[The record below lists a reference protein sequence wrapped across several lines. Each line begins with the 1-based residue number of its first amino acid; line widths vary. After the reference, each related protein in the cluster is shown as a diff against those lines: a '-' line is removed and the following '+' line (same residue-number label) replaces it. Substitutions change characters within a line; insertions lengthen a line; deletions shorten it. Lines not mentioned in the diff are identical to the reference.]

1 MKPLLS
7 AIATALILFSAQ
19 GVAEQT
25 TQPVVTSCGNVVV
38 VPPSQEQP
46 PFDLNHMGTG
56 SDKSDAL
63 GVLNIINELAM
74 IIGNVKTN
82 PSLTAATCFCE
93 FNLIATGTRKRSI
106 PRSNDAIN
114 PIFLYLL
121 SWIFIHPNKACMPY
135 PFYDV

>member
-38 VPPSQEQP
+38 VPTSQEQP

-56 SDKSDAL
+56 TGSDKSDAL
-63 GVLNIINELAM
+63 GVPYYNQHAM
-74 IIGNVKTN
+74 
-82 PSLTAATCFCE
+82 
-93 FNLIATGTRKRSI
+93 
-106 PRSNDAIN
+106 
-114 PIFLYLL
+114 
-121 SWIFIHPNKACMPY
+121 
-135 PFYDV
+135 

>member
-38 VPPSQEQP
+38 VPTSQEQP

-56 SDKSDAL
+56 SDKSDRSACPI
-63 GVLNIINELAM
+63 IINTLCSYCQA
-74 IIGNVKTN
+74 
-82 PSLTAATCFCE
+82 
-93 FNLIATGTRKRSI
+93 LITEPDISVI
-106 PRSNDAIN
+106 S
-114 PIFLYLL
+114 
-121 SWIFIHPNKACMPY
+121 S
-135 PFYDV
+135 

>member
-38 VPPSQEQP
+38 VPTSQEQP

-63 GVLNIINELAM
+63 GVPYIINTLCSYCQA
-74 IIGNVKTN
+74 
-82 PSLTAATCFCE
+82 
-93 FNLIATGTRKRSI
+93 LITEPDISVI
-106 PRSNDAIN
+106 S
-114 PIFLYLL
+114 
-121 SWIFIHPNKACMPY
+121 S
-135 PFYDV
+135 

>member
-38 VPPSQEQP
+38 VPTSQEQP

-63 GVLNIINELAM
+63 GVPIIINTLCSYCQA
-74 IIGNVKTN
+74 
-82 PSLTAATCFCE
+82 
-93 FNLIATGTRKRSI
+93 LITEPDISVI
-106 PRSNDAIN
+106 S
-114 PIFLYLL
+114 
-121 SWIFIHPNKACMPY
+121 S
-135 PFYDV
+135 

>member
-46 PFDLNHMGTG
+46 PFDLNHMGI
-56 SDKSDAL
+56 SAVISRMRSACPI
-63 GVLNIINELAM
+63 IINTLC
-74 IIGNVKTN
+74 
-82 PSLTAATCFCE
+82 SLFW
-93 FNLIATGTRKRSI
+93 
-106 PRSNDAIN
+106 PRHLGA
-114 PIFLYLL
+114 Y
-121 SWIFIHPNKACMPY
+121 
-135 PFYDV
+135 

>member
-46 PFDLNHMGTG
+46 PSALHHMGTG
-56 SDKSDAL
+56 SDQSEAH
-63 GVLNIINELAM
+63 GVPYYNQHAM
-74 IIGNVKTN
+74 
-82 PSLTAATCFCE
+82 
-93 FNLIATGTRKRSI
+93 
-106 PRSNDAIN
+106 
-114 PIFLYLL
+114 
-121 SWIFIHPNKACMPY
+121 
-135 PFYDV
+135 